1 VDDGKG
7 DGAQSKREK
16 NNSRSNRDKSAELQF
31 GEQQEK
37 ELISEAVTPGLRG
50 RLGGGDG
57 SFRADV
63 QRKSQNPHPCEDRKD
78 AAPKTVP
85 PGNPS
90 ATRLLLVLA

>member
-7 DGAQSKREK
+7 DGAKIERLKKHFKERPGLDKR
-16 NNSRSNRDKSAELQF
+16 AEPQF

-37 ELISEAVTPGLRG
+37 GLTSAAGTSGLRR

-63 QRKSQNPHPCEDRKD
+63 QRKSQNPHPCENR
-78 AAPKTVP
+78 
-85 PGNPS
+85 N
-90 ATRLLLVLA
+90 